1 MSPVQ
6 GPKICLPWQRMGSL
20 LSVCAVVLC
29 LQALAH
35 SVKGL
40 CCGTSG
46 LTVLWPTSWPGRL
59 IWHGH
64 SNNSWDSGVQTDNEV
79 HLLFCVSGMHEPLLQ
94 CHHLHP
100 EGGCRVCPWT
110 VLRGLQG
117 KTALSVSIFLPLPL
131 SQMSIP
137 PSLSVPR
144 TFALSC
150 LFLSLSPSFLPVE
163 VTKSVEIKF
172 SAPLTCYK
180 SESLQ

>member
-100 EGGCRVCPWT
+100 KGRCRVCTRT

-117 KTALSVSIFLPLPL
+117 KTALSFSLFIPLPTVF
-131 SQMSIP
+131 
-137 PSLSVPR
+137 PSLSL
-144 TFALSC
+144 ALLLSVSFW
-150 LFLSLSPSFLPVE
+150 LFPSQS
-163 VTKSVEIKF
+163 KW
-172 SAPLTCYK
+172 
-180 SESLQ
+180 